1 MRLYLKS
8 AGKIASDSHIWQPLS
23 LAWVKNP
30 GYCSS
35 SGSFFLLLLLL
46 LLLFFL
52 LLDNFLRIYFSKS
65 LRSTTFEL
73 GSLIHLTM
81 LQCAIQYLSLG
92 LIIAL
97 TVPCNARKL

>member
-46 LLLFFL
+46 FFL
-52 LLDNFLRIYFSKS
+52 LLDNFLGIYFSKS
-65 LRSTTFEL
+65 LTSTTFEL